1 MGLFHKDRVDTGEIT
16 RIAGDDA
23 TICPPAAQDAAD
35 QALDTLASVLR
46 SYGSHGF
53 DIEAMDVADLEQ
65 QCEAW
70 TRHILTGTAAPAD
83 DPSAEEPDRMAP
95 VAMDQRHWT
104 DLQRFFR
111 SHRCDEQAAVQ
122 GRTEGMRSLV
132 SDLAHGLRSAI
143 NDDSAKDEMVA
154 LEMAALGA
162 AVEGDS
168 LEAIREQ
175 LARAVGTVSRVIRE
189 RQERYEAQLQSMGER
204 VRTLHADLVAVR
216 EKVNLDALTH
226 LHNRGAFDR
235 VIARQIEYS
244 FLSGQPMALMMLD
257 LDNFKQ
263 INDSYGHPA
272 GDLVLQHVANAL
284 VRAFPRR
291 SDFVARYGGEEFAV
305 ILVDVEPADLV
316 ELGERVLDAIRDL
329 KIDYQDH
336 CIRPTGSAGI
346 AAGTTQDSPETLLS
360 RADKALYQAKQTGR
374 DRVVLAEM
382 AETGS
387 EHSSS

>member
-1 MGLFHKDRVDTGEIT
+1 MALFHKDR
-16 RIAGDDA
+16 DDSEEVTNTSGA
-23 TICPPAAQDAAD
+23 TMIRTLAAQDVAD

-53 DIEAMDVADLEQ
+53 DIEAMEVAELEQ
-65 QCEAW
+65 RCEAW

-83 DPSAEEPDRMAP
+83 DARASEPERMAP
-95 VAMDQRHWT
+95 AAMDQRHWA

-111 SHRCDEQAAVQ
+111 SHRRDEQAAVQ

-143 NDDSAKDEMVA
+143 SDDNAKDEMVA

-162 AVEGDS
+162 AVEGES
-168 LEAIREQ
+168 LEAIRAQ
-175 LARAVGTVSRVIRE
+175 LARAVDTVSRVIRE

-204 VRTLHADLVAVR
+204 VQSLHADLVAVR

-235 VIARQIEYS
+235 VIARQIDYS

-257 LDNFKQ
+257 LDHFKQ
-263 INDSYGHPA
+263 INDSFGHPA
-272 GDLVLQHVANAL
+272 GDLVLQHVANTL

-305 ILVDVEPADLV
+305 ILVDVEPSDLV
-316 ELGERVLDAIRDL
+316 EFGERVLDAIRDL
-329 KIDYQDH
+329 KIDYQNH
-336 CIRPTGSAGI
+336 CIRLTGSAGI
-346 AAGTTQDSPETLLS
+346 AAGTAQDSPETLLS
-360 RADKALYQAKQTGR
+360 RADKALYQAKQAGR
-374 DRVVLAEM
+374 DRIVLAGEQ
-382 AETGS
+382 ARGS
-387 EHSSS
+387 DPASS